1 MKIDKFEKTV
11 VEALEK
17 IKIILTIKNKEYVR
31 GEDVFHNFENA
42 KKISLHTT
50 REAVAWEFMVKHLQ
64 SLKDIVNDVEKD
76 KHYYLKQ
83 GLIDEKCIDIINYTL
98 IIRAMLLNRIEEEK

>member
-64 SLKDIVNDVEKD
+64 SLKDIINDVEND
-76 KHYYLKQ
+76 KFHYLTPS
-83 GLIDEKCIDIINYTL
+83 LIDEKCIDIINYTL
-98 IIRAMLLNRIEEEK
+98 LVRSMLIERAEEV